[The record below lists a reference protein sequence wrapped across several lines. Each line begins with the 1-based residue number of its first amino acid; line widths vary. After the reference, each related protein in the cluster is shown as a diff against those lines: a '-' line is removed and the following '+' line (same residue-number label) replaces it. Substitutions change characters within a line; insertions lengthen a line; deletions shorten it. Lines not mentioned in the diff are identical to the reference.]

1 MNLFIE
7 IYIIL
12 CVALLIFDLVFL
24 AAKNFKNYEFYPR
37 NPAFEERLRREILQR
52 RETGSFSDSFTKELP
67 RLLEKTKNLITLQT
81 ELEKDPEASEWFRTT
96 VYALIETYQ
105 KKTDYEQAY
114 YLYFISTFDYSKEP
128 VSASFS
134 EHLMSFLDSKSLYT
148 FSNTMNVLYRI
159 GQVNLMVMAI
169 DKADE
174 RGKFY
179 HKKLLLDGI
188 LASNI
193 DLEELTV
200 KLVGRFR
207 QYSPHMQDCILDVF
221 RMGKGDA
228 SGLCMELI
236 QDTDTDEQVRYS
248 AMRYFIKHPAPQ
260 SREFFLN
267 ILENESSVWIE
278 QMLAIQG
285 LSRYDDNEVY
295 HAIKRKATS
304 YHWHVR
310 TNAVEYLHRQGI
322 SREELSDIL
331 RTQDKYASEA
341 LLYQYRDD
349 HEMTLFIIQTI
360 QAIAQETASSIPEN
374 CSADEDNAVAAE
386 GVEA

>member
-1 MNLFIE
+1 MF
-7 IYIIL
+7 
-12 CVALLIFDLVFL
+12 
-24 AAKNFKNYEFYPR
+24 
-37 NPAFEERLRREILQR
+37 
-52 RETGSFSDSFTKELP
+52 
-67 RLLEKTKNLITLQT
+67 
-81 ELEKDPEASEWFRTT
+81 
-96 VYALIETYQ
+96 
-105 KKTDYEQAY
+105 
-114 YLYFISTFDYSKEP
+114 
-128 VSASFS
+128 
-134 EHLMSFLDSKSLYT
+134 FLDSKSLYT

-193 DLEELTV
+193 DLEALTQ
-200 KLVGRFR
+200 KLVERFH

-228 SGLCMELI
+228 SELCMQLI
-236 QDTDTDEQVRYS
+236 HDTDTDDQVRYS
-248 AMRYFIKHPAPQ
+248 AMRYFIKHPTAQ
-260 SREFFLN
+260 SREFFLHL
-267 ILENESSVWIE
+267 LENESTVWIE

-322 SREELSDIL
+322 SREELAEIL

-360 QAIAQETASSIPEN
+360 QAIAQETASAAQDSCP
-374 CSADEDNAVAAE
+374 ADENNAVAA
-386 GVEA
+386 GGIEA